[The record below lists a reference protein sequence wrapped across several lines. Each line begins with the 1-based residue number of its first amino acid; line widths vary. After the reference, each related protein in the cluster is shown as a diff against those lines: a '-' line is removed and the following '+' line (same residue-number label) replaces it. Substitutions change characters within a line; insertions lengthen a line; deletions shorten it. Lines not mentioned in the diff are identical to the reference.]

1 MLCLNTKPPKHAC
14 NKKFF
19 STFLKFC
26 KEFKKCSQLI
36 KEIKK
41 LNLKKAVQDLDI
53 PIRLLKENADLF
65 ANYVYL
71 QFNEGVDSSKFA
83 DFLRS
88 GYILSAFEQ
97 GSTK

>member
-1 MLCLNTKPPKHAC
+1 MLKYKNRP
-14 NKKFF
+14 
-19 STFLKFC
+19 STHVI
-26 KEFKKCSQLI
+26 KKCSQRFSSFVKNFKNVLNLL
-36 KEIKK
+36 KKLKK

-71 QFNEGVDSSKFA
+71 QFNEGVDLSKVA